1 MKTSLLLFLIGF
13 FTTFSNYAYA
23 DISPLISNGKN
34 PLFGKSQARNSPI
47 LCDVIQKDYTYKM
60 LKIPVTDIYRTRF
73 NVKVAVNGQHNE
85 VAAFP
90 SYAVDVVCYD
100 SKIKH

>member
-1 MKTSLLLFLIGF
+1 MKPSLLLFLIGF

-34 PLFGKSQARNSPI
+34 PLFGKSKARNSAI
-47 LCDVIQKDYTYKM
+47 LCDVIQKDHTYKM

-90 SYAVDVVCYD
+90 SYAVDVVCYN
-100 SKIKH
+100 SKPKH

>member
-13 FTTFSNYAYA
+13 FTLFSSHTYA

-34 PLFGKSQARNSPI
+34 PLFGKSEARNSAI

-90 SYAVDVVCYD
+90 SYAVNVVCYN

>member
-1 MKTSLLLFLIGF
+1 MKLSIVLFLIGF
-13 FTTFSNYAYA
+13 CTLFSTHTYA

-34 PLFGKSQARNSPI
+34 PLFGKNKARNSAI

-90 SYAVDVVCYD
+90 YYAVNVVCYN